1 MSFLLDMPYPFGYA
15 GGSQLTHPTT
25 DIEHTK
31 GKGKKDNIKVAD
43 NRYRKDKQ
51 RISPK
56 GEVRSYW
63 RCVVNNCYAR
73 IVLIESKMATTK
85 VVKRSHGSQM
95 AEVAINSVW
104 QSAKERTGTTTET
117 EQQIIAETLNSL
129 RVVSNESTTKNKTD
143 TLRRCIRN
151 VRARS
156 TSSNIQQ
163 L

>member
-1 MSFLLDMPYPFGYA
+1 MPYSYTSDFA
-15 GGSQLTHPTT
+15 MSVST

-31 GKGKKDNIKVAD
+31 GKGNKDNIIVAD

-63 RCVVNNCYAR
+63 RCVVKTCRTR
-73 IVLIESKMATTK
+73 IVLIDGRMATNK
-85 VVKRSHGSQM
+85 AVKHNHGDQK
-95 AEVAINSVW
+95 ADVAVNRAW
-104 QSAKERTGTTTET
+104 QSAKERARTTTDT
-117 EQQIIAETLNSL
+117 EQQIIAECINSI
-129 RVVSNESTTKNKTD
+129 RVVSNESTTKNKTH
-143 TLRRCIRN
+143 TLRRCIRI

-156 TSSNIQQ
+156 TSTATQQ

>member
-1 MSFLLDMPYPFGYA
+1 MPYPSDFA
-15 GGSQLTHPTT
+15 GGSQSTYPAA
-25 DIEHTK
+25 DIEYTK
-31 GKGKKDNIKVAD
+31 GKGNKDNIIEEHNT

-63 RCVVNNCYAR
+63 RCVVNNCHSR
-73 IVLIESKMATTK
+73 IVLIDGKMATTK
-85 VVKRSHGSQM
+85 MVKHSHASQK
-95 AEVAINSVW
+95 AEVDVNRVW
-104 QSAKERTGTTTET
+104 QSAKERARTTTKT

-129 RVVSNESTTKNKTD
+129 RVASNEFTTKNKTD

-156 TSSNIQQ
+156 SNTQQ